1 MSSLADVGTVVGI
14 NGAGLAPA
22 VMSVI
27 SGVAVAVTVTA
38 ELPEGVVDVWGG
50 LMEAKGTM
58 GGVIPPIMGAPWT
71 WGVSEGIVG
80 GAPAGATKGAP
91 TGYVP
96 VVAGEVDGKL
106 VLNGFIAGEA
116 AVVLRFNVA
125 IPDSRPVNSHLTLNN
140 DLIKLHAVFKNMPL
154 INLAIMRIILFAFVK
169 ICHDF

>member
-1 MSSLADVGTVVGI
+1 
-14 NGAGLAPA
+14 
-22 VMSVI
+22 
-27 SGVAVAVTVTA
+27 
-38 ELPEGVVDVWGG
+38 
-50 LMEAKGTM
+50 MEAKGTM
-58 GGVIPPIMGAPWT
+58 GGVIPPIMGVPWT

-125 IPDSRPVNSHLTLNN
+125 IPDSRPAKWPFDIKKVLTCMQCL
-140 DLIKLHAVFKNMPL
+140 
-154 INLAIMRIILFAFVK
+154 K
-169 ICHDF
+169 ICHL

>member
-154 INLAIMRIILFAFVK
+154 INLAIM
-169 ICHDF
+169 